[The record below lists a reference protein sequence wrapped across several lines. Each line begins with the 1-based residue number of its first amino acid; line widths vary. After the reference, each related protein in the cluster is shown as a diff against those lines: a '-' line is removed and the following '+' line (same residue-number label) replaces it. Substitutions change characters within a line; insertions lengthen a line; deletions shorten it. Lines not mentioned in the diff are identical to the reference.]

1 MLEVWSSEWHVQV
14 EDSSQTG
21 TQWMEI
27 RSLGVL
33 FLGGTAVVI
42 MGPWL
47 VPKRAVVVIQKE

>member
-47 VPKRAVVVIQKE
+47 VPKRAVVVIQKK